1 MAGNK
6 IDAATLVNR
15 VTYQTDIAALRKVR
29 KKMQDLKRQ
38 FNESDEK
45 ASKDAIKRVR
55 MESAERIRAARREAR
70 ELRRLGAGAGAGGNR
85 GGNRGGSGGGGRS
98 GGRTDADRE
107 AIRQRREQERQQAK
121 QRREE
126 EKRIRQ
132 QGTRNERADLMR
144 RSRGFDITRMQGLNA
159 EQRHNA
165 VREAHRISEEYRNQ
179 TMSLQQANEALRQQR
194 RQLESIARQQ
204 RNANRRAGTP
214 TPRNRLAAGLAATG
228 LAAGIGYGAERLTTA
243 ARETLAGSIERN
255 AGRQQLQQ
263 YNISG
268 IEADALIQQVRARTG
283 KTLTYEQLADQS
295 KDFQE
300 KVGEASLGQW
310 NQAKDG
316 SWSLGSA
323 GEMADL
329 INAVT
334 QRGGKAAGQQVQQN
348 LQGMNFTDYLVYLR
362 QLQKQFKFTDAQMTF
377 FAETVNDG
385 SLALGGLDSTG
396 KNLDDTMM
404 SIARTGSAL
413 TDEQSKNLTYLSSLG
428 QVAQQASD
436 NLGDSFSAAFAGRM
450 KELGIG
456 ADETRQSF
464 AELRPIMKEL
474 GETVGGITA
483 WVSKH
488 LGMIPGSASYNRD
501 TYEKSYQAALEHKD
515 DNPLAQWA
523 AKRWNSTSTAGEA
536 GWNDAMEG
544 RQRDQ
549 NYIGGGGSGGG
560 FNDLKM
566 PDYMSNESMNNVY
579 RPNPFNVQLPP
590 INQNLTTD
598 VHLHVDSDEFTR
610 IFNGVADSRIS
621 SSWDSMTFDVNNM
634 TFNN

>member
-1 MAGNK
+1 MAGNR
-6 IDAATLVNR
+6 IDAATLINR

-29 KKMQDLKRQ
+29 KQMQDLKRK

-107 AIRQRREQERQQAK
+107 AIRQRREQAK

-132 QGTRNERADLMR
+132 QGTRDERAALMR
-144 RSRGFDITRMQGLNA
+144 RSRGFDISRLQGLNA

-214 TPRNRLAAGLAATG
+214 TPRNSLAAGLAATG
-228 LAAGIGYGAERLTTA
+228 LAAGIGYGAERLTGA

-263 YNISG
+263 YGISG
-268 IEADALIQQVRARTG
+268 IEADALIQQVRAKTG
-283 KTLTYEQLADQS
+283 RTLTYEQLADQS
-295 KDFQE
+295 KDFHE

-316 SWSLGSA
+316 SWSLGSS
-323 GEMADL
+323 GEMGDL

-385 SLALGGLDSTG
+385 SLALGGIDQTG
-396 KNLDDTMM
+396 KNLDETMM

-450 KELGIG
+450 EALGIG

-464 AELRPIMKEL
+464 AELRPIMREL

-488 LGMIPGSASYNRD
+488 LGMIPGSASYNSS
-501 TYEKSYQAALEHKD
+501 TYKQSYEAALSHKD

-536 GWNDAMEG
+536 GWNDAMAG
-544 RQRDQ
+544 KQMDQ
-549 NYIGGGGSGGG
+549 NYIGGAGSGGG

-566 PDYMSNESMNNVY
+566 PDYMSNESMMNVY
-579 RPNPFNVQLPP
+579 RPNPFNLQLPP

-598 VHLHVDSDEFTR
+598 VHVHVNGEELTN

-621 SSWDSMTFDVNNM
+621 SSWDSMTFDVNQM
-634 TFNN
+634 TMNN

>member
-1 MAGNK
+1 
-6 IDAATLVNR
+6 
-15 VTYQTDIAALRKVR
+15 
-29 KKMQDLKRQ
+29 MQDLKRK

-55 MESAERIRAARREAR
+55 MESTERIRAARREAR
-70 ELRRLGAGAGAGGNR
+70 ELRRLGAGAGGNR

-126 EKRIRQ
+126 EKRIRR
-132 QGTRNERADLMR
+132 QGTRDERAALMR
-144 RSRGFDITRMQGLNA
+144 RSRGFDISRLQGLNA

-204 RNANRRAGTP
+204 CNANRRAGTP
-214 TPRNRLAAGLAATG
+214 TPRNRLAAGLAA
-228 LAAGIGYGAERLTTA
+228 GIGYGAERLTGA

-283 KTLTYEQLADQS
+283 RTLTYEQLAYQS
-295 KDFQE
+295 KDYRE
-300 KVGEASLGQW
+300 KTGELSLGKW
-310 NQAKDG
+310 NQSKDG

-329 INAVT
+329 VNAVT

-385 SLALGGLDSTG
+385 SLALGGLDSTC

-428 QVAQQASD
+428 QAAQQASD

-474 GETVGGITA
+474 GQTVGGITA

-488 LGMIPGSASYNRD
+488 LGMIPGSASYNSS
-501 TYEKSYQAALEHKD
+501 TYKQSYEAALAHKD
-515 DNPLAQWA
+515 DNPLSQWA

-536 GWNDAMEG
+536 GWNDAMAG
-544 RQRDQ
+544 KKMDQ

-590 INQNLTTD
+590 ISQNLATD

>member
-29 KKMQDLKRQ
+29 RQMQDLKRQ

-85 GGNRGGSGGGGRS
+85 GGSGGGGRS

-107 AIRQRREQERQQAK
+107 AIRQRREQAK

-144 RSRGFDITRMQGLNA
+144 RSRGFDITRLQGLNA

-165 VREAHRISEEYRNQ
+165 VRDAHRISEEYRAQ
-179 TMSLQQANEALRQQR
+179 RISLQQANEALRQQR

-214 TPRNRLAAGLAATG
+214 TPRNSLAAGLAATG
-228 LAAGIGYGAERLTTA
+228 LAAGIGYGAERLTGA

-283 KTLTYEQLADQS
+283 RTLTYEQLADQS
-295 KDFQE
+295 KDYRE
-300 KVGEASLGQW
+300 KTGELSLGKW

-329 INAVT
+329 VNAVT

-413 TDEQSKNLTYLSSLG
+413 TDEQSNNLTYLSSLG

-464 AELRPIMKEL
+464 AELRPIMREL
-474 GETVGGITA
+474 GETVGSITG

-488 LGMIPGSASYNRD
+488 LGMIPGSASYNSS
-501 TYEKSYQAALEHKD
+501 TYKQSYEAALSHKD

-523 AKRWNSTSTAGEA
+523 AMRWNSTSAAGEA
-536 GWNDAMEG
+536 GWNDAMAG
-544 RQRDQ
+544 KQMDQ
-549 NYIGGGGSGGG
+549 NYIGGAGSGGYADSG
-560 FNDLKM
+560 NMFTPQAIMQDFRT
-566 PDYMSNESMNNVY
+566 SMMNRV
-579 RPNPFNVQLPP
+579 NPFNVQLPP
-590 INQNLTTD
+590 ISQNLTTD
-598 VHLHVDSDEFTR
+598 VHVHVDSDEFTR

-621 SSWDSMTFDVNNM
+621 SSWDSMTFDVNQM
-634 TFNN
+634 TMNN